1 MSASKLHAA
10 LRCCVAAVFA
20 ALFIFITARR
30 ALDADVTGTIF
41 AAALS
46 IGLTWA
52 TVRTYRRF
60 QRS

>member
-1 MSASKLHAA
+1 MSASRLNAA
-10 LRCCVAAVFA
+10 LSCCVAAMFA

-30 ALDADVTGTIF
+30 ALDEDVTGTIF

-46 IGLTWA
+46 IGFIWA